1 MQATILY
8 LMDTPCPCSLTKQ
21 HGCMKETA
29 MLVEECGKRGIIAER
44 LFGEKELRYEY
55 AEVAAL

>member
-1 MQATILY
+1 
-8 LMDTPCPCSLTKQ
+8 
-21 HGCMKETA
+21 MKETA